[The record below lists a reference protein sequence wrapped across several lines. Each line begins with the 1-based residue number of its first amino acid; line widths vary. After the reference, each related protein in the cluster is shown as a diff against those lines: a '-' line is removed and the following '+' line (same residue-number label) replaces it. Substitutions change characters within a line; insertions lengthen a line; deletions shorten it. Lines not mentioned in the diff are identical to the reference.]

1 MHKVTVNGKILFC
14 EDGAVLG
21 DIIDISDSSF
31 HHPCGKK
38 GICKKCTVTVN
49 GKEELSCKYR
59 IHSDIDVLFS
69 EDEKIASDS
78 GIELTADLSSEQCF
92 VLDIGTTTVVLALI
106 DKKSGKAISV
116 ITEPNPQRSFGADVI
131 SRIEACKKHSTA
143 KLRDVLISKI
153 NSMLGSFPENTAD
166 EIYVAGNTVM
176 LHIFTGESPV
186 SMGTAPYTPVF
197 LEEKKLC
204 GEKTG
209 LHGIKTVYTLPC
221 ISSFVGADI
230 VAGLNCTK
238 KPAKDKYSVL
248 ADLGTNA
255 EIVLFSE
262 NRYICTSAAA
272 GPCFE
277 GVGIEC
283 GMNATEGAICEY
295 SSASSYR
302 TIGNAPARG
311 ICATGLI
318 DIIAVLLKNEIIDET
333 GYMETKKFRITRDVF
348 ISDKDIRQ
356 FQNAKSAVCS
366 GILTL
371 IKTYGLQFDDIEKL
385 YISGGF
391 ASEMNIDNAVI
402 TGIIPEELKTKCIAL
417 RNTSLAGTIK
427 YACEKKSLTE
437 ITAEAKYEDLS
448 LNKDFSEIFIDNML
462 FNSFVRD
469 F

>member
-1 MHKVTVNGKILFC
+1 MHKVTVNGKPLFC

-21 DIIDISDSSF
+21 EVINSSGTAL

-49 GKEELSCKYR
+49 GKEELSCQYKVY
-59 IHSDIDVLFS
+59 SDVDVRFS
-69 EDEKIASDS
+69 EDIKIASDS
-78 GIELTADLSSEQCF
+78 GIELTYDPSSEQCF
-92 VLDIGTTTVVLALI
+92 VLDIGTTTVALALI
-106 DKKSGKAISV
+106 DKKSGKAVSV

-131 SRIEACKKHSTA
+131 SRIEACKKYSVTA
-143 KLRDVLISKI
+143 LRDVLINKI
-153 NSMLGSFPENTAD
+153 NTMLGEFPENTAD
-166 EIYVAGNTVM
+166 EIYAAGNTVM

-197 LEEKKLC
+197 LEERIFS
-204 GEKTG
+204 GEEAG
-209 LHGIKTVYTLPC
+209 LRDIKTVYTLPG

-230 VAGLNCTK
+230 VAGLNCTE
-238 KPAKDKYSVL
+238 KPEKNKYCILV
-248 ADLGTNA
+248 DLGTNA

-283 GMNATEGAICEY
+283 GMNAASGAICEY
-295 SSASSYR
+295 NSALSYR
-302 TIGNAPARG
+302 TIENAPARG

-318 DIIAVLLKNEIIDET
+318 DIIAVLLKNAIIDET
-333 GYMETKKFRITRDVF
+333 GYTETKKFRITGDVF

-356 FQNAKSAVCS
+356 FQNAKAAVCA

-371 IKTYGLQFDDIEKL
+371 IKASGISCDNIDKV

-402 TGIIPEELKTKCIAL
+402 TGIIPKELKDKCIAL

-427 YACEKKSLTE
+427 YACEKKPLAE
-437 ITAEAKYEDLS
+437 ITDNARYEDLS
-448 LNKDFSEIFIDNML
+448 QNKDFAELFIDNML
-462 FNSFVRD
+462 F
-469 F
+469 

>member
-14 EDGAVLG
+14 EDGATLG
-21 DIIDISDSSF
+21 DVINSSREAL

-38 GICKKCTVTVN
+38 GICKKCTVSVN
-49 GKEELSCKYR
+49 GKEELSCQYKVY
-59 IHSDIDVLFS
+59 SDIDVYFS
-69 EDEKIASDS
+69 EDVRIASDS
-78 GIELTADLSSEQCF
+78 GITLTKEASDEQCF
-92 VLDIGTTTVVLALI
+92 VLDIGTTTMALALI

-116 ITEPNPQRSFGADVI
+116 ITEPNPQRSYGADVI
-131 SRIEACKKHSTA
+131 SRIEACKKYSVT

-153 NSMLGSFPENTAD
+153 NTMLTSLPENTAD

-204 GEKTG
+204 GNETG
-209 LHGIKTVYTLPC
+209 LNGIKTAYTLPC
-221 ISSFVGADI
+221 IASFIGADI
-230 VAGLNCTK
+230 VAGLNCTE
-238 KPAKDKYSVL
+238 KPDKDKYSVL
-248 ADLGTNA
+248 VDLGTNA

-262 NRYICTSAAA
+262 NEYICTSAAA

-283 GMNATEGAICEY
+283 GMNASGGAICEY
-295 SSASSYR
+295 KSALSYR
-302 TIGNAPARG
+302 TIENAPARG

-318 DIIAVLLKNEIIDET
+318 DIIAVLLKNGIIDET
-333 GYMETKKFRITRDVF
+333 GYMETKSFRITDSVF
-348 ISDKDIRQ
+348 ISAKDIRQ
-356 FQNAKSAVCS
+356 FQNAKSAVSS

-371 IKTYGLQFDDIEKL
+371 IKASGINCDNIEKV

-402 TGIIPEELKTKCIAL
+402 TGIIPKELKDKCIAL

-427 YACEKKSLTE
+427 YACEKKSLSE
-437 ITAEAKYEDLS
+437 ITKNARYEDLS
-448 LNKDFSEIFIDNML
+448 LSKDFAEIFINNML
-462 FNSFVRD
+462 F
-469 F
+469 